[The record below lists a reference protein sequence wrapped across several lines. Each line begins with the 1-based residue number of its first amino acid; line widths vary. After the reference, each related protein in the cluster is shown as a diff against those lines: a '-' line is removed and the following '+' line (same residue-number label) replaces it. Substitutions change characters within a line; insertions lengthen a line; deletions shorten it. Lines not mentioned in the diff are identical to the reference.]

1 MNNSFPRLIDG
12 VCATLRSEVLNR
24 ISDEY
29 ARSQVYGV
37 INLLN
42 TFKARADWSAGFLLQ
57 QIEAQRVALA
67 VVAEVFGG
75 LAAST
80 PTPALPAL
88 AKPQAT
94 PIADLLALRDEG
106 NRALSAAGAWLDQQ
120 GGALAS
126 ADAQRLAGA
135 LQAAMRAEVEI
146 ELQHSPRPMFAEM
159 SGAAEL

>member
-12 VCATLRSEVLNR
+12 VCATLRSEVLAR

-57 QIEAQRVALA
+57 QIEAQRVGLA
-67 VVAEVFGG
+67 VAAEVF
-75 LAAST
+75 AAAAP
-80 PTPALPAL
+80 PTPAPAL
-88 AKPQAT
+88 IVPKIPLAT
-94 PIADLLALRDEG
+94 PIAGLLALRDQG
-106 NRALSAAGAWLDQQ
+106 NRALAAAGAWLDQHS
-120 GGALAS
+120 GELTPAEAE
-126 ADAQRLAGA
+126 RLAGA
-135 LQAAMRAEVEI
+135 LQTAMRAEVEI
-146 ELQHSPRPMFAEM
+146 ELAHSPRPMFAEM

>member
-12 VCATLRSEVLNR
+12 VCATLRSEVLAR

-57 QIEAQRVALA
+57 QIEAQRVGLA
-67 VVAEVFGG
+67 VAAEVFG
-75 LAAST
+75 AADPPT
-80 PTPALPAL
+80 PAPALPAF
-88 AKPQAT
+88 ATPVAT
-94 PIADLLALRDEG
+94 PIADLLALRDQG
-106 NRALSAAGAWLDQQ
+106 NRGLSAAGAWLDQHS
-120 GGALAS
+120 GELAP
-126 ADAQRLAGA
+126 ADAERLAGA

-146 ELQHSPRPMFAEM
+146 ELAHSPRPMFAEM
-159 SGAAEL
+159 SGAVEL

>member
-12 VCATLRSEVLNR
+12 VCATLRGEVLAH

-57 QIEAQRVALA
+57 QIEAQRVGLAVAAEVFAAAAPPTPAPALA
-67 VVAEVFGG
+67 VPKIP
-75 LAAST
+75 L
-80 PTPALPAL
+80 
-88 AKPQAT
+88 AT
-94 PIADLLALRDEG
+94 PIADLLALRDQG
-106 NRALSAAGAWLDQQ
+106 NRALAAAGAWLGQHS
-120 GGALAS
+120 GKLTP
-126 ADAQRLAGA
+126 ADAERLAGA

-146 ELQHSPRPMFAEM
+146 ELAHSPRPMFAEM